1 MKKTQLTDATRNIR
15 QRIVS
20 YLSICLVIMLGVGAF
35 LATRYM
41 EAGITREAAG
51 YYADRQFK
59 DFEIYSSLG
68 ATDADIRDAA
78 EIPGVTAAEGAM
90 EFDAVITKDSY
101 KGNAKL
107 FSITRSVSVPVLRDG
122 VLPAAG
128 GECAIGED
136 FAEISGI
143 SVGDDV
149 TIYLK
154 GTGTSEVLR
163 THKFKVTGLVS
174 HPDYV
179 HRKLVN
185 TIVLP
190 LASFDMSVMDDA
202 YNKILFKTADVAA
215 EDTFASAYFE
225 KTADVR
231 SALKDYAD
239 DLSGSREKAVK
250 DSAYAEIDRQWE
262 EAEAELQA
270 ANDEIEAGQ
279 SELDSKLASGRR
291 ELNDAEKK
299 LASELAKYN
308 KQLADGQITIAEYEK
323 QIAAKK
329 KQIAE
334 IRKLLEPED
343 SSQTAV
349 LDMLADIYEDLK
361 VISELLDSDDEA
373 AKDQEPYL
381 SSERW
386 IAQNVVDNMTQL
398 RLFKIYAAT
407 DDARKNARKIDEQ
420 YNAGMTELL
429 DIVNAFDM
437 ERLISESQD
446 ILASSEPPYA
456 HYSSY
461 MAEPAKKL
469 LSLYDSLN
477 KGLKDA
483 EAALDDAEKQIAAAE
498 KTLAAK
504 KAELK
509 AGKKQL
515 KEKEADA
522 RAEIRAGWARYRSEK
537 NKYESKLAEARA
549 LLAEN
554 REEADAKL
562 EEAHQEVEKIDC
574 SCILLDR
581 NANAGYLD
589 VTGQLQSM
597 RSAGLVFGIL
607 FILITALVCFST
619 LTIIIEEQKKLIGTV
634 KAFGFHKLE
643 VLSKYLLFAVS
654 AGIIGSILAL
664 ITGIVLTR
672 IVLTVYSASNLYQ
685 YGQASTVI
693 RIAPT
698 VMISAVM
705 ILVCA
710 VASIIACSGILRSPA
725 SMLMKGETAGSRKS
739 SRRKTS
745 SKGGS
750 LYSKLIFRNILDD
763 KARVIV
769 STAIVA
775 FCCMLIGLGISFKLA
790 TTGMVEKQQNDI
802 NRFDLRMDM
811 GDTVT
816 DEQRAALISV
826 LERSGADYTE
836 AVYESLLFD
845 TGSTVTGLNVV
856 AGDPDAITDYYG
868 VQLDGKSVSIPSD
881 GVLIPVVMSES
892 YSYQPGDSIT
902 ILDSG
907 IHTHEA
913 PVSGTYTC
921 YFGRTVVT
929 SPEGYRKVFGSD
941 YEPHSCYIR
950 TDGDIEALKNAL
962 LSVSEDVSF
971 ESPDDFRASID
982 SVSQLYNIIV
992 YVTTGIAILMSFMI
1006 LTNLASI
1013 FLNRKKTELTVMRI
1027 NGFSIRQ
1034 TIGYLARE
1042 SVLTTVIGLA
1052 AGVIAGLFLSPV
1064 FIKIMEPADLQLD
1077 RSLHIAAWI
1086 ASVGLEGLFA
1096 LIIYST
1102 TFRRI
1107 RHLDLRDLG

>member
-1 MKKTQLTDATRNIR
+1 MKKTQLKDATRNIR
-15 QRIVS
+15 KKIVS

-41 EAGITREAAG
+41 EAGIAHEAAG
-51 YYADRQFK
+51 YYADTKLK

-68 ATDADIRDAA
+68 ATESDIKAAA
-78 EIPGVTAAEGAM
+78 EIPGVAAAEGAM
-90 EFDAVITKDSY
+90 EFDAVLTGDNY

-107 FSITRSVSVPVLRDG
+107 FSLTRSVSVPVLREG
-122 VLPAAG
+122 VFPSASN
-128 GECAIGED
+128 ECAIGED
-136 FAEISGI
+136 FAEVSGI

-154 GTGTSEVLR
+154 GTGTSEVLKTR
-163 THKFKVTGLVS
+163 KYKVTGLIS

-190 LASFDMSVMDDA
+190 LASFDMSVMEDA
-202 YNKILFKTADVAA
+202 YTKILFKTADFPA
-215 EDTFASAYFE
+215 EEAFSPAYSE
-225 KTADVR
+225 KTAEVR
-231 SALKDYAD
+231 SALRDYTD
-239 DLSGSREKAVK
+239 ELSDTREKAVK
-250 DSAYAEIDRQWE
+250 DAAYAEIDMQWE
-262 EAEAELQA
+262 EAEAELEA
-270 ANDEIEAGQ
+270 ANAEIEAGQ
-279 SELDSKLASGRR
+279 NELDSKLASGRR
-291 ELNDAEKK
+291 QLNAAEKK
-299 LASELAKYN
+299 LESELAEYK
-308 KQLADGQITIAEYEK
+308 KMLANGQMTIDEYEK
-323 QIAAKK
+323 QIAEKK
-329 KQIAE
+329 ALIAE
-334 IRKLLEPED
+334 ARALLDPD
-343 SSQTAV
+343 NQSQSAF
-349 LDMLADIYEDLK
+349 LSMLEDIYDDLK
-361 VISELLDSDDEA
+361 VISELLDSDDAA
-373 AKDQEPYL
+373 AKDQDPYL
-381 SSERW
+381 SSERR
-386 IAQNVVDNMTQL
+386 IAQAVADNKEAL
-398 RLFKIYAAT
+398 KEFADYAAS
-407 DDARKNARKIDEQ
+407 DEGRKYARDMDKK
-420 YNAGMTELL
+420 YNAGMTELFAL
-429 DIVNAFDM
+429 VSEFNMDQ
-437 ERLISESQD
+437 LITESEN
-446 ILASSEPPYA
+446 ILASQEPPYA
-456 HYSSY
+456 HYSSD
-461 MAEPAKKL
+461 MADPVRKL
-469 LSLYDSLN
+469 LSLYDKLQQAR
-477 KGLKDA
+477 KDA
-483 EAALDDAEKQIAAAE
+483 QAALDAAEKHIAAAE

-509 AGKKQL
+509 AGKKEL
-515 KEKEADA
+515 KNKEADA
-522 RAEIRAGWARYRSEK
+522 RAEIRAGWAKYRSEK

-554 REEADAKL
+554 REEAEAKL
-562 EEAHQEVEKIDC
+562 EEARQEVGKIDC

-589 VTGQLQSM
+589 VAGQLQSM
-597 RSAGLVFGIL
+597 RSTGLVFGIL

-654 AGIIGSILAL
+654 AGIIGSILAV
-664 ITGIVLTR
+664 ITGIILTR
-672 IVLTVYSASNLYQ
+672 IVLTVYSASNMYQ
-685 YGQASTVI
+685 YGQASTVT
-693 RIAPT
+693 RTAPT
-698 VMISAVM
+698 IMISVVM

-725 SMLMKGETAGSRKS
+725 SMLMKGQTAGSGKKN
-739 SRRKTS
+739 RRKTS
-745 SKGGS
+745 TKGGS

-790 TTGMVEKQQNDI
+790 TTGMVDKQQNDI

-826 LERSGADYTE
+826 LDRSGADYTE

-845 TGSTVTGLNVV
+845 TGSTVTGLNII
-856 AGDPDAITDYYG
+856 AGVPDALSDYYG
-868 VQLDGKSVSIPSD
+868 IQLDGEDVSIPSD
-881 GVLIPVVMSES
+881 GVLIPVRMSEN
-892 YSYQPGDSIT
+892 YGYQPGDSLS
-902 ILDSG
+902 ILDSEIHMYDAG
-907 IHTHEA
+907 IA
-913 PVSGTYTC
+913 GTYTC
-921 YFGRTVVT
+921 FFGRTVVT
-929 SPEGYRKVFGSD
+929 SPEGYRKIFGD
-941 YEPHSCYIR
+941 YEPRSCYIK

-1006 LTNLASI
+1006 LTNLANI

-1034 TIGYLARE
+1034 TKGYLTRE

-1052 AGVIAGLFLSPV
+1052 AGVLAGSLLSPV
-1064 FIKIMEPADLQLD
+1064 FIRILEPADLQFD
-1077 RSLHIAAWI
+1077 RTYQLAAWI
-1086 ASVGLEGLFA
+1086 AAVGLEGLFA
-1096 LIIYST
+1096 LIIYSS

-1107 RHLDLRDLG
+1107 RNLNLRDLG